1 VSDPVS
7 PAAPVFSGQ
16 AVLDALRASPGG
28 PELLELGARREDL
41 ALIGG
46 AVRDLLLG
54 RSPRE
59 LDVVVSR
66 GGAALAHALAESLTA
81 DGAESAR
88 TTLHERFGT
97 AVLEWPGG
105 RVDIATRRTESYP
118 AGGALPEV
126 RPGNAKEDLARRDF
140 TVNALAV
147 ALGGEW
153 SGGLLH
159 AEHALE
165 DLAAG
170 RLRVL
175 HERSFIDDPTR
186 LLRLARYRA
195 RLGFEVEE
203 STAKLARE
211 ALAGGALETVSRARI
226 GAELRLALGEGD
238 AVAAL
243 RSLQDLGVLAA
254 IDPRLR
260 FDAEL
265 AVAALELLAA
275 GTVDDEAVGRADLL
289 LLAVLLQPAPRTPEK
304 SNEADIR
311 ILLDDLEF
319 PAADQRAAL
328 EAALRADAIAEELA
342 AARTASEVYAAASPT
357 SLEGVAL
364 AGARGEEEAHEAAG
378 WWLEHLRD
386 VRLAITGDDLL
397 AAGIPEGPEIGRRLQ
412 ATLVLRL
419 DGELAEGR
427 EAELRAA
434 LKDEVRS

>member
-1 VSDPVS
+1 VSDPVGQT
-7 PAAPVFSGQ
+7 AGEFSGR
-16 AVLDALRASPGG
+16 AVLEALRASPGG
-28 PELLELGARREDL
+28 PELLELGAQREDL
-41 ALIGG
+41 ALVGG

-54 RSPRE
+54 RPPRE

-66 GGAALAHALAESLTA
+66 DGAALAHALAESLTA
-81 DGAESAR
+81 DGAGSTR

-105 RVDIATRRTESYP
+105 RVDIATRRAESYP
-118 AGGALPEV
+118 AAGALPEV

-159 AEHALE
+159 AEHALA

-186 LLRLARYRA
+186 LLRLARYKA
-195 RLGFEVEE
+195 RLGFEVEAG
-203 STAKLARE
+203 TAELVGE
-211 ALAGGALETVSRARI
+211 ALTAGVLETVSRARI

-243 RSLQDLGVLAA
+243 RALQELGVLAA

-260 FDAEL
+260 FDAAL
-265 AVAALELLAA
+265 AVAALELLEASAA
-275 GTVDDEAVGRADLL
+275 GDGVGGRAELL
-289 LLAVLLQPAPRTPEK
+289 LLAVLLQPALRPASESAETDVR
-304 SNEADIR
+304 R
-311 ILLDDLEF
+311 LLDDLEF

-328 EAALRADAIAEELA
+328 EAAVRADAIAAELA
-342 AARTASEVYAAASPT
+342 AARTASEVHAAAASST
-357 SLEGVAL
+357 LEGVAL
-364 AGARGEEEAHEAAG
+364 AGARGEDDAREAAG
-378 WWLEHLRD
+378 WWLEQLRE
-386 VRLAITGDDLL
+386 VGLSITGDDLL

-412 ATLVLRL
+412 ATLALRL